1 MFNILFKKDSVKIS
15 KPFVHVQ
22 KYFWFN
28 FKDIKKNI
36 HLVIQSL

>member
-1 MFNILFKKDSVKIS
+1 ML

-28 FKDIKKNI
+28 FIDIQKNI
-36 HLVIQSL
+36 NLVIQSL